1 MSIANCAGFFPGPD
15 SKRLFLEKKRKR
27 IMPKRDTHLEFV
39 YFCIYVFVRNT
50 SGLVFALVLDA
61 LLLSVLVFSPA
72 LALE

>member
-1 MSIANCAGFFPGPD
+1 MQASSQDRTQKDFSC
-15 SKRLFLEKKRKR
+15 KKEKTNYAEEKH
-27 IMPKRDTHLEFV
+27 THGLEFV

-61 LLLSVLVFSPA
+61 LLLSLLVFSPA